1 MEQFLPGVLSS
12 CAHAVVIVADNAS
25 IDDSVAYLKTN
36 FPTVLLIQLEQNT
49 GYSGGYQAAL
59 QQVDAEYFVLLN
71 SDVEVTSGWIDV
83 LIDRMDAE
91 QQVAACQPKIRSYLQ
106 RDSFEYAGACGGWID
121 RLGFPFARGRII
133 DVCETDTNQYDAA
146 QKIFWATGACLVV
159 RSRLFHAVG
168 GLDPFFFAHME
179 EIDLCWRL
187 QRAGF
192 EIMCYP
198 QAVVYH
204 VGGGTLPQ
212 GNPRKVFLNFRNN
225 LVMLSKNLPGMEKLW
240 ILPVRIILDA
250 VFAWKS
256 LLTGRPADFMAVL
269 KAHLA
274 FILWMSKKRELVS
287 LPFKKT
293 TSLNGFYQGVLPW
306 QYFIRGRK
314 SFSEIITRR
323 MDI

>member
-1 MEQFLPGVLSS
+1 MEQFLPGVISCSS
-12 CAHAVVIVADNAS
+12 NAVVIVADNAS
-25 IDDSVAYLKTN
+25 TDDSVSFLKTN
-36 FPTVLLIQLEQNT
+36 FPTVQLIQLEQNT

-59 QQVDAEYFVLLN
+59 QQIEAEYFVLLN
-71 SDVEVTSGWIDV
+71 SDVEVTPGWIDV
-83 LIDRMDAE
+83 LIKSMDDE
-91 QQVAACQPKIRSYLQ
+91 QRVAACQPKIRSYHQ

-121 RLGFPFARGRII
+121 RLGYPFARGRII
-133 DVCETDTNQYDAA
+133 DTCEKDIGQYDHAETV
-146 QKIFWATGACLVV
+146 FWATGACLVV

-192 EIMCYP
+192 EIKCYP

-212 GNPRKVFLNFRNN
+212 GNPRKIFLNFRNN
-225 LVMLSKNLPGMEKLW
+225 LVMLAKNLSGKEKLW
-240 ILPVRIILDA
+240 ILPVRIMLDA

-256 LLTGRPADFMAVL
+256 LFTGRPADFTAVL
-269 KAHLA
+269 KAHLS
-274 FILWMSKKRELVS
+274 FVLWLAKSKQHVQLPQKRTDS
-287 LPFKKT
+287 LH
-293 TSLNGFYQGVLPW
+293 GFFNGVLPW
-306 QYFIRGRK
+306 QYFIKGRK
-314 SFSEIITRR
+314 SFSEFITRR